1 MTVNSD
7 ILEWARETA
16 GLSPSQAAEKLG
28 FKDRKQR
35 SAVDRLTALEGGD
48 DEPSRSVLRRMAKAY
63 RRSLLVFYLEKPPR
77 KGDRGED
84 FRTVRGA
91 EPPLYDPLLDAL
103 IRDIRSRQGIVRSL
117 LEEENAEPLD
127 FVGSAS
133 VDTPVEQL
141 VKEIPE
147 RLKFSLQDFRRQSS
161 AEQAFTYLREK
172 LAASDVFLVLLGNLG
187 SHHTNIAVETFRGF
201 AVADP
206 IAPFIVV
213 NDQDAKVA
221 LSFTALHEAVHL
233 WLGNTGVSSTSTD
246 AQIERYCND
255 VAGEI
260 LLPRS
265 EIQELAHLDGAPFE
279 EAVEEISQFA
289 RPRNLSRAMVGY
301 KLLRSGVIDVT
312 AWRDLGAR
320 FKQEWL
326 AFRRKRSEEAQSEGG
341 PSYYVLKRH
350 RLGYALLGLV
360 ERSLTEG
367 VISHT
372 KAAQVLGV
380 KPRNIDPLLHGSS
393 ARGGR

>member
-1 MTVNSD
+1 MTVNPD

-16 GLSPSQAAEKLG
+16 GLSASRAAEVLG
-28 FKDRKQR
+28 FKDGKLR
-35 SAVDRLTALEGGD
+35 SAVERLTALEDGD

-63 RRSLLVFYLEKPPR
+63 RRSLLVFCLDKPPR

-84 FRTVRGA
+84 FRTVPGA
-91 EPPLYDPLLDAL
+91 KPPFYDPLLDAL
-103 IRDIRSRQGIVRSL
+103 IRDIRGRQGIVRGL
-117 LEEENAEPLD
+117 LEEEDAEPLD

-133 VDTPVEQL
+133 ADTPAGQL

-147 RLKFSLQDFRRQSS
+147 RLEFSLQDFRRQSS

-172 LAASDVFLVLLGNLG
+172 LEASEVYVMLLGNLG

-201 AVADP
+201 AIADP

-213 NDQDAKVA
+213 NDQDAKA
-221 LSFTALHEAVHL
+221 AWSFTALHEAVHL

-255 VAGEI
+255 IAGEI

-265 EIQELAHLDGAPFE
+265 EIQELARLDGAPFE
-279 EAVEEISQFA
+279 ETVEEIAQFA
-289 RPRNLSRAMVGY
+289 RSRNLSRAMVSY

-312 AWRDLGAR
+312 AWRDLAAR
-320 FKQEWL
+320 FKQEWI
-326 AFRRKRSEEAQSEGG
+326 AIRRKQSEEDESKGG
-341 PSYYVLKRH
+341 PSYYVVKRH
-350 RLGYALLGLV
+350 RLGPALLSLV
-360 ERSLTEG
+360 GSSLAEG
-367 VISHT
+367 VISYT

-380 KPRNIDPLLHGSS
+380 KPRNIDPLLRGSFVRS
-393 ARGGR
+393 GR